1 MDKRAFMCAAAA
13 ALAAAPAIAQQAP
26 PISGSWKLV
35 TVTQTNADGSKVE
48 LFGKDP
54 LGGVIFSPDGH
65 FSVLFMRNDLPK
77 FKAGARTSASPDES
91 HAVVL
96 GSLGYSGKYTVDGD
110 ALTMVVDASTFP
122 AWNGQTQKRK
132 YTLRGDRLEWVGITG
147 VQGAGVAVKLKRP

>member
-1 MDKRAFMCAAAA
+1 MDKRAFMLATAAS
-13 ALAAAPAIAQQAP
+13 LATAPAIAQQSP
-26 PISGSWKLV
+26 QITGTWKLV

-48 LFGKDP
+48 LFGQDP

-77 FKAGARTSASPDES
+77 FKSGARTSASPDES

-96 GSLGYSGKYTVDGD
+96 GSLAYGGKYTVDAD
-110 ALTMVVDASTFP
+110 ALTMIVDASTFP
-122 AWNGQTQKRK
+122 AWNGQAQKRT
-132 YTLRGDRLEWVGITG
+132 YTLKGDRLEWVGITG